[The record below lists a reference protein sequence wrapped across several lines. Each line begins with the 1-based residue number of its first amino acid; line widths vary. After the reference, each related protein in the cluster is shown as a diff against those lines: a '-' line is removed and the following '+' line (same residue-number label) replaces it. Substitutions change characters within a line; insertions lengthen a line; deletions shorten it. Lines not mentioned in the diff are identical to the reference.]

1 MSIEQETI
9 KTQTPSRSDKGP
21 FGALV
26 CSHKQV
32 SGRFYKLGLEF
43 TDTGAKAFSLTEPG
57 QFAQLDLSK
66 ASLPPAEKIPEDL
79 ADTANRKILL
89 RRPFS
94 FCDVNVEESKTTV
107 EILYRVVGPATLR
120 MTTLAKGDLV
130 SGIGPLG
137 NGFSIPKDK
146 KTALLIVGGMGAG
159 PLIHLAKA
167 LTANCPRTEVFAFAG
182 AKTAEELPFEKPLD
196 EISQQVGFSLHE
208 FAKYGVESQV
218 ATDDGS
224 TGFAGPVTG
233 CFSDWLKQCRVAA
246 RDMIIYACGPEAM
259 LAKVAEIARD
269 RKFDCQVSMERM
281 MACGI
286 GVCQSCAVECKAA
299 EAGET
304 IYKLCCK
311 DGPVFD
317 SKEVVFGS

>member
-1 MSIEQETI
+1 MSIEQEAI
-9 KTQTPSRSDKGP
+9 KAKADKGP
-21 FGALV
+21 FDALV

-32 SGRFYKLGLEF
+32 RECFYQLGLEF
-43 TDTGAKAFSLTEPG
+43 TDAGAKAFAQAEPG

-66 ASLPPAEKIPEDL
+66 AALPTAEKIPEDL
-79 ADTANRKILL
+79 ADTAHRKILL

-94 FCDVNVEESKTTV
+94 FCDVVVEGDKTTV

-120 MTTLAKGDLV
+120 MTTLAKGDSV
-130 SGIGPLG
+130 SVIGPLG
-137 NGFSIPKDK
+137 NGFSIPSDK
-146 KTALLIVGGMGAG
+146 KMALLVAGGMGAG

-167 LTANCPRTEVFAFAG
+167 LTTNCPRTEVFAFAG
-182 AKTAEELPFEKPLD
+182 AKTKAELPFEKPLD

-224 TGFAGPVTG
+224 AGFAGPVTE
-233 CFSDWLKQCRVAA
+233 CSSDWLKQCSAA
-246 RDMIIYACGPEAM
+246 AKDMIIYACGPEAM

-269 RKFDCQVSMERM
+269 RKIDCQVSMERM

-286 GVCQSCAVECKAA
+286 GVCQSCPVECKV
-299 EAGET
+299 EGSNET